1 MLQEYC
7 PLLPKMA
14 LDSPTIPIIAFNL
27 EHLVNVETLLG
38 LACLVPLLNVVKNL
52 VKLAQARDMIFVID
66 LVQTIKLTQGEL
78 NEIFWILLLL

>member
-1 MLQEYC
+1 
-7 PLLPKMA
+7 MA